1 MKKHDL
7 LCTIGPASL
16 NKRVLKQLEKLDVTL
31 FRINLSHT
39 KIDDVP
45 ETIQFIQD
53 HSFVPVCLDTEG
65 AQVRTANNF
74 PKDIELLENSF
85 IKISL
90 DYVIG
95 NFSELNLYPKP
106 LMVEIFS
113 GPIAFLICR
122 I

>member
-39 KIDDVP
+39 KIDDVA

-53 HSFVPVCLDTEG
+53 HSVVPVCLDTEG

-74 PKDIELLENSF
+74 PKDIELLETEGHS
-85 IKISL
+85 I
-90 DYVIG
+90 
-95 NFSELNLYPKP
+95 
-106 LMVEIFS
+106 
-113 GPIAFLICR
+113 
-122 I
+122 